1 MALRSAAKSKCARRA
16 ASNSGGTRETS
27 ARSEFIRTCQAKYYQ
42 HFSGSCAKDEKQNIN
57 KNGGVRR
64 PGPGERRERR
74 ERRRAAETMQ
84 RLLPNRSGIVEEI
97 DGGAAARPPIGVAA
111 SPLAHTVTDTNF
123 TSANVTYCISRS
135 AASSSTPTMTPNRV
149 DIIYNR
155 NTKPTHR
162 N

>member
-1 MALRSAAKSKCARRA
+1 MALRSADKSKCARRA
-16 ASNSGGTRETS
+16 APNNGETRRTS
-27 ARSEFIRTCQAKYYQ
+27 ARSEFILTCQAKYYQ
-42 HFSGSCAKDEKQNIN
+42 HFSGSYERDEKQNIN
-57 KNGGVRR
+57 KNDAVRR
-64 PGPGERRERR
+64 SGSGERRERR
-74 ERRRAAETMQ
+74 RVAGRMLN
-84 RLLPNRSGIVEEI
+84 LLLNRSGIVEEI

-135 AASSSTPTMTPNRV
+135 GASSSTPTMTPNRV